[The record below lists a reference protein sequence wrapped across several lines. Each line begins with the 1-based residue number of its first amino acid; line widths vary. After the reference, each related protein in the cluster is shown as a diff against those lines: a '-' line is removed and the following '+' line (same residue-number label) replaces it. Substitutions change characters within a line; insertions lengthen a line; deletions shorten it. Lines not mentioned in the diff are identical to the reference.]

1 LAFWKT
7 EEYVFNSTL
16 SQHCVEACPVDSIR
30 IDTGIISVVDYT
42 REEFQFDKDRLQ
54 KTTP

>member
-1 LAFWKT
+1 MYNTFQLYT
-7 EEYVFNSTL
+7 IITL
-16 SQHCVEACPVDSIR
+16 RRGAGPVDSIR

-42 REEFQFDKDRLQ
+42 RERLQFDKDRLQ